1 MITWFIL
8 IVLIILFVFLLKH
21 GCCTK
26 FEGFDSNQ
34 NTGPQSDSNQP
45 VRFGIVSMMKRPDN
59 IEHWFR
65 HHRDMGISRFYIR
78 LEETEDMED
87 WFRAQ
92 PDVVLTIGKSRGVN
106 EYQDIQKRQG
116 MMVTEALA
124 NALADESLDWLIHMD
139 ADELLE
145 GSLDAIGSLPESVRT
160 CWMENEEAVYDG
172 IPADS
177 TCFQAVRFRSC
188 LQENDMP
195 CASYANGK
203 GAGRVAADVEF
214 GGPHR
219 FRTKGKKEAKPNYGK
234 KVKGLKIRHYESCN
248 YGAYKAKFANLANN
262 DSSLNKSSLS
272 ESTLNKEISLNKSSS
287 KDKDKSLKQDN
298 IPFSYYNEAIQAI
311 QTGSDDTLEC
321 VYTKFRTDQGGPDM
335 NCFS

>member
-8 IVLIILFVFLLKH
+8 IVLIILFAFLINH
-21 GCCTK
+21 GCCK
-26 FEGFDSNQ
+26 PSFKVPSLKVPSLEGFD
-34 NTGPQSDSNQP
+34 SDSNQP

-65 HHRDMGISRFYIR
+65 HHRGMGIRRFYIR

-116 MMVTEALA
+116 TMVTEALGD
-124 NALADESLDWLIHMD
+124 ALADGSLDWLIHMD

-172 IPADS
+172 IPSDS
-177 TCFQAVRFRSC
+177 ICFQAVRFRNC
-188 LQENDMP
+188 QQENDMP
-195 CASYANGK
+195 CASYVNGK
-203 GAGRVAADVEF
+203 GAGRVAPDVEF

-219 FRTKGKKEAKPNYGK
+219 FRSTGGDQPNYGRRLT
-234 KVKGLKIRHYESCN
+234 GLKVRHYESCN
-248 YGAYKAKFANLANN
+248 YDSYKMKFSNLANESNSN
-262 DSSLNKSSLS
+262 DSKVKSSTD
-272 ESTLNKEISLNKSSS
+272 EK
-287 KDKDKSLKQDN
+287 
-298 IPFSYYNEAIQAI
+298 IPFSYYNEAIQAVKS
-311 QTGSDDTLEC
+311 GSDDSLEC
-321 VYTKFRTDQGGPDM
+321 VYTKFRTEQGVPDM
-335 NCFS
+335 NCFSG